1 MDKIVGFA
9 GIHCPPAGAETA
21 ASLIRRTGADTMN
34 AKTHSADIADVADLA
49 ELADRYVALWN
60 ETDAGARRAA
70 IATLWVPEGEH
81 FVRTLQVKGYEALEQ
96 RVIGSHEK
104 NVRYGGFRFRAT
116 GDAQLLQNAVMFH
129 WEMVPAAGGPVAALG
144 LEFLL
149 LAGDGRIAVDYQ
161 FILPTPSA

>member
-1 MDKIVGFA
+1 MPRPI
-9 GIHCPPAGAETA
+9 PPRSPTSPTVAE
-21 ASLIRRTGADTMN
+21 
-34 AKTHSADIADVADLA
+34 LA

-129 WEMVPAAGGPVAALG
+129 WEMVPAAGGRWPRSGWSSCCWPGTAAS
-144 LEFLL
+144 
-149 LAGDGRIAVDYQ
+149 
-161 FILPTPSA
+161 PSTTSSSCRRLRPEARR